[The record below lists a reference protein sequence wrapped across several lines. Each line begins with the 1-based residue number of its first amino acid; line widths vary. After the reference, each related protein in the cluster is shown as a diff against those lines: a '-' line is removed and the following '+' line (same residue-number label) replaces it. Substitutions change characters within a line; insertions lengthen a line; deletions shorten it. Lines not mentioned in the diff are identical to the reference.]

1 MNFSTN
7 ISFFFLFQEEAPIF
21 VFKMKQK
28 KKNNPIPQPVR
39 NKQITCLLSEEEYK
53 MINRYLEKYK
63 ITNRSNWMRQTLLAQ
78 ISSVLID
85 RDYPTLFSEN
95 EMRR

>member
-1 MNFSTN
+1 MK
-7 ISFFFLFQEEAPIF
+7 
-21 VFKMKQK
+21 KMKK
-28 KKNNPIPQPVR
+28 KKLNVSPPVR
-39 NKQITCLLSEEEYK
+39 DKRITCLLSEEEYNR
-53 MINRYLEKYK
+53 INNYLEKYK
-63 ITNRSNWMRQTLLAQ
+63 ISNRSYWMRQTLLAQ